1 MFEITEEKK
10 TEVWAHMFALPKSI
24 RPRGLSDTSF
34 ERIKFQVWDDAD
46 FWRAVIGGS
55 GINLITPDELKAHEA
70 VLYEGLIS
78 KFFQL
83 LYQIATES
91 RPTKPNTKF

>member
-1 MFEITEEKK
+1 M
-10 TEVWAHMFALPKSI
+10 
-24 RPRGLSDTSF
+24 
-34 ERIKFQVWDDAD
+34 WDNAD
-46 FWRAVIGGS
+46 FWRVVIGGS
-55 GINLITPDELKAHEA
+55 GINLITPDELKAHES

-91 RPTKPNTKF
+91 KPTKPNLNL